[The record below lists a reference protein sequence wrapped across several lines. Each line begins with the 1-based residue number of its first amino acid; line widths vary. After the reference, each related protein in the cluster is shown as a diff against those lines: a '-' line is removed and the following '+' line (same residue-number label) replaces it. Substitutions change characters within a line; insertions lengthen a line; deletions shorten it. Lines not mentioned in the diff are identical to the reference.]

1 MQGFYKEYLV
11 ETFLASSEQSEKKIR
26 VRPVAGQGLPVTMR
40 VECSSSMRRSH
51 PIGTKFL
58 ILGKITDK
66 EGGSQFIYSS
76 FKWKYRVL
84 NDDEASRFLAK

>member
-11 ETFLASSEQSEKKIR
+11 ETFLASSEQSAKKIR

>member
-1 MQGFYKEYLV
+1 MEGLYKEYLV

-26 VRPVAGQGLPVTMR
+26 VRPVAGQGLPVSMR

-58 ILGKITDK
+58 IMGKVTDK
-66 EGGSQFIYSS
+66 EGGSKFIYSS
-76 FKWKYRVL
+76 FKWKYRVVT
-84 NDDEASRFLAK
+84 DAEAASFLSK

>member
-1 MQGFYKEYLV
+1 MQGLYKEYLV
-11 ETFLASSEQSEKKIR
+11 ETFLASSEQSEKRIR

-76 FKWKYRVL
+76 FKWKYRVVT
-84 NDDEASRFLAK
+84 DDEAAAFLAK

>member
-1 MQGFYKEYLV
+1 MQGLYKEYLV

-58 ILGKITDK
+58 IMGKITDK
-66 EGGSQFIYSS
+66 EGGSPFIYSS
-76 FKWKYRVL
+76 FKWKYRVV
-84 NDDEASRFLAK
+84 NDAEAASFLAR